1 MWVISVLSLV
11 GVTAL
16 CVIGTFHRSY
26 SDNTLQRF
34 GMAGIA
40 LAMVS
45 LLSHVIDTHSVSPAC
60 SLLSVSLLVFA
71 LGVAQK
77 VARFSNE
84 TRTEADGMREDLH
97 NRGTIG

>member
-1 MWVISVLSLV
+1 
-11 GVTAL
+11 
-16 CVIGTFHRSY
+16 
-26 SDNTLQRF
+26 
-34 GMAGIA
+34 MAGIA

-45 LLSHVIDTHSVSPAC
+45 LLSHVVDTHSVSPAC